1 MARIVQVVHTDD
13 LDGTE
18 GAKPVEFSIG
28 GDAYTIDLSAEN
40 EAKFR
45 ALLEPYIAKAERVG
59 RRRSSTSR
67 STAGRGAAKR
77 TNNTEIRT
85 WARAN
90 GYKVSDRGRIA
101 ADIVAAYE
109 GAN

>member
-59 RRRSSTSR
+59 RRRSST
-67 STAGRGAAKR
+67 AGRGAAKR

-109 GAN
+109 AAN

>member
-1 MARIVQVVHTDD
+1 MARIVRVVHTDD

-28 GDAYTIDLSAEN
+28 GDAYTIDLTAEN

-45 ALLEPYIAKAERVG
+45 DVLEPYIAKAEKVS
-59 RRRSSTSR
+59 RRRSSASTSSR
-67 STAGRGAAKR
+67 STNKNSN
-77 TNNTEIRT
+77 TTEIRE

-90 GYKVSDRGRIA
+90 GYQVSDRGRIA
-101 ADIVAAYE
+101 ADVVAAYE
-109 GAN
+109 AAN